1 MQPTETQVVP
11 TPQLLLGLTA
21 LLGVHGPFTVPT
33 LSLYQNVVA
42 ITRQSTLADLTIATF
57 TGYAS
62 VVGLTFSASYID
74 VDGSA
79 LALGSDNV
87 FVATG
92 SAIGNVIYGY
102 YLTDAAVANL
112 LIAYALQTP
121 VGIASAGQ
129 AIAVAPFVR
138 YSGT

>member
-1 MQPTETQVVP
+1 M
-11 TPQLLLGLTA
+11 
-21 LLGVHGPFTVPT
+21 
-33 LSLYQNVVA
+33 
-42 ITRQSTLADLTIATF
+42 
-57 TGYAS
+57 
-62 VVGLTFSASYID
+62 
-74 VDGSA
+74 
-79 LALGSDNV
+79 